1 MQDIRNMKKY
11 CLEPIHSKACNQF
24 MKQLI
29 ERKNESE
36 IIGLK
41 STENSTVCRLQRVL
55 ALFFS
60 EKRC

>member
-1 MQDIRNMKKY
+1 
-11 CLEPIHSKACNQF
+11 

-41 STENSTVCRLQRVL
+41 STESSTVCRLQRVL
-55 ALFFS
+55 ALFLS